1 MQALK
6 NPGLSKAL
14 SNGSS
19 AMIRTTQFLSHVP
32 QFENA
37 SCAEIDDKNLFFP
50 DGKSDETDRLPI
62 LRKICKGC
70 PERKECLEYAIKEE
84 IPYGIW
90 GGKTP
95 SERGHN
101 LQRDEKKKRNQ
112 RVIQL
117 RNKGISTNEIA
128 RKVGIRVTQVY
139 RIFTEANKARR
150 REDQSN
156 QIRNIQSADSSS
168 SLESQR

>member
-1 MQALK
+1 
-6 NPGLSKAL
+6 
-14 SNGSS
+14 
-19 AMIRTTQFLSHVP
+19 MIRTTQFLSHVP